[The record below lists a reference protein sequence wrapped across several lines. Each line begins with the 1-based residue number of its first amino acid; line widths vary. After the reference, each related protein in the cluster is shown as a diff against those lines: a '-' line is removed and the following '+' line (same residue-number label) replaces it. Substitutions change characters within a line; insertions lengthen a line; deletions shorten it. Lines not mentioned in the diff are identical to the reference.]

1 MKKRLKS
8 ITLFTLVLLLGV
20 LIGGYLFSDT
30 CPRSV
35 LALTNCGGT
44 CLQPNELVGL
54 LTSVGIQRAPSLLP
68 SVVKE
73 TDKTIV
79 IEHPSPKGKIH
90 YLVIPKTD
98 IKNVGEISSADG
110 AYLIDALNVIRAIVK
125 EKGMVD
131 YQVVTNGPGNQGV
144 TYLHFHLIE
153 R

>member
-8 ITLFTLVLLLGV
+8 IALFTLVLLLGV

-54 LTSVGIQRAPSLLP
+54 LTSVGIQRAPWLVP

-98 IKNVGEISSADG
+98 IKNVGEISPADG
-110 AYLIDALNVIRAIVK
+110 TYLIDAFSVIRALVQ

-153 R
+153 L

>member
-8 ITLFTLVLLLGV
+8 IAQFTLVLLMGV

-54 LTSVGIQRAPSLLP
+54 LTSVGIQRAPSVLP

-79 IEHPSPKGKIH
+79 IQHPSPHGRTH
-90 YLVIPKTD
+90 YLIIPKTD
-98 IKNVGEISSADG
+98 IKNISEVSSTDS
-110 AYLIDALNVIRAIVK
+110 AYLIDAFQVIRALVK
-125 EKGMVD
+125 EKGMAD

>member
-8 ITLFTLVLLLGV
+8 IAQFTLVLLMGV
-20 LIGGYLFSDT
+20 LIGGDLFSDT

-54 LTSVGIQRAPSLLP
+54 LTSVGIQRVPSLLP

-79 IEHPSPKGKIH
+79 IEHPSPHARIH
-90 YLVIPKTD
+90 YVVIPKRD
-98 IKNVGEISSADG
+98 VKNIAEISPSDG
-110 AYLIDALNVIRAIVK
+110 DYLIDAFNVIREIVK
-125 EKGMVD
+125 EKGLIN
-131 YQVVTNGPGNQGV
+131 YQVTTNGPGYQGV
-144 TYLHFHLIE
+144 THLHFHLTSQ
-153 R
+153 

>member
-54 LTSVGIQRAPSLLP
+54 LTSVGIQRAPWLVP
-68 SVVKE
+68 SVVQE

-79 IEHPSPKGKIH
+79 IEHPPPKGKIH

-98 IKNVGEISSADG
+98 IKNVGEISPADG
-110 AYLIDALNVIRAIVK
+110 TYLIDAFSVIRALVQ

-153 R
+153 L